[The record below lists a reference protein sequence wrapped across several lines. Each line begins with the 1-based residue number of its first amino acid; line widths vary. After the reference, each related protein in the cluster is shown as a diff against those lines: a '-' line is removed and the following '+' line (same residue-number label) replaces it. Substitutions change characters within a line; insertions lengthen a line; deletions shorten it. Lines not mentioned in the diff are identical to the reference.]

1 MTVKIT
7 LLITFFI
14 SLIFFYTSF
23 FTEASTPE
31 TAIDKVWWEGL
42 SAEWKT
48 IFLINQNL
56 ARQKA
61 DIYLIQKEYINRL
74 NPDKDEI
81 SGMNKS
87 LHDLFEEQKFSLSYN
102 DFYARAIRKKHIVQ
116 RDSIDLETLGQL
128 QTLYIVGGPG
138 DLSPLL
144 KFPNLRV
151 LIINYCGIG
160 YDIPLKKQVLDLE
173 PLRKLTNL
181 QVLHCSSTTVKSLDP
196 IRNLVNLEELLCDNT
211 NVTTL
216 DALKK
221 LIKLRKLSFGAN
233 VIKAKVSHLENIEE
247 LYVKGC
253 KSISSLSSLKRLK
266 KLSIAE
272 NEYAIVNGSYRVT
285 SLSFIKDLSSL
296 EFLDLGGIS
305 YRGSLL
311 MLNGLQNLKAVTLP
325 GVNEA
330 QFAEFGSNHKNCLII
345 NSFEFIR

>member
-1 MTVKIT
+1 MTIKIT
-7 LLITFFI
+7 FLITFFI
-14 SLIFFYTSF
+14 GFILFYTSF
-23 FTEASTPE
+23 FTAASTPE

-42 SAEWKT
+42 SDEWKT

-61 DIYLIQKEYINRL
+61 DVYLIQKEYINRL

-81 SGMNKS
+81 SEMNKS

-102 DFYARAIRKKHIVQ
+102 DFYARAIRKKHVVH
-116 RDSIDLETLGQL
+116 RDSIDLETLGEL
-128 QTLYIVGGPG
+128 QALYIVGGPG

-181 QVLHCSSTTVKSLDP
+181 QVLHCSSTTIKSLDP

-216 DALKK
+216 DALRK
-221 LIKLRKLSFGAN
+221 LTKLRKLSFGSN
-233 VIKAKVSHLENIEE
+233 ILHAKVSHLENLEE

-253 KSISSLSSLKRLK
+253 KSISSLSSLKKLK
-266 KLSIAE
+266 KLSLAE
-272 NEYAIVNGSYRVT
+272 SEYAIVNGSYRIGT
-285 SLSFIKDLSSL
+285 LSFIKDLSSL
-296 EFLDLGGIS
+296 EFLDLRGIS
-305 YRGSLL
+305 YRGSLHV
-311 MLNGLQNLKAVTLP
+311 LNGLQNLKAVTLP
-325 GVNEA
+325 GVGEA
-330 QFAEFGSNHKNCLII
+330 NVSEFRSNHKNCLIT
-345 NSFEFIR
+345 NSFEFVR